1 MSISSNLPIVVC
13 AGEALA
19 DLVRTGERA
28 WTHHPGGAIWNVARA
43 CATLGLPTGFAGAVG
58 EDVFGDDLARAT
70 REARLDE
77 RFFQR
82 APRPT
87 LLAVVHELHPPAYYF
102 LGENAADLAF
112 AASKLPNGWERA
124 ARWLHIGGVSL
135 ARAPLNEALLDMARL
150 VKAAGGRVSFD
161 PNARVSHRDPAY
173 RPVFEAA
180 LRLADFVKFSD
191 EDVRFFFPNR
201 SEDEALLE
209 VRAFTSAPIVVTRG
223 GDGATLL
230 HGAER
235 REFDAVK
242 VTVADTV
249 GAGDAFVAGALFS
262 ETSRSERSWADHVAF
277 ALRVAATACTRSG
290 AYAPTLAEVGAL

>member
-1 MSISSNLPIVVC
+1 MSNPPNLPLIVC

-87 LLAVVHELHPPAYYF
+87 LLAVVHELAPPAYYF

-112 AASKLPNGWERA
+112 DPAELPVGWQGA
-124 ARWLHIGGVSL
+124 ARWLHVGGISL
-135 ARAPLNEALLDMARL
+135 ARSPLNATLLDMARR

-161 PNARVSHRDPAY
+161 PNARVTHRDPAY

-191 EDVRFFFPNR
+191 EDVRFFFPGR
-201 SEDEALLE
+201 AEHEALDE
-209 VRAFTSAPIVVTRG
+209 VRALTSAPVVVTRG

-249 GAGDAFVAGALFS
+249 GAGDAFVAGALYS
-262 ETSRSERSWADHVAF
+262 ETTRPERPWADHVAF

-290 AYAPTLAEVGAL
+290 AHAPTLAEVEAL